1 MDRTT
6 WKMLHFDWLMMN
18 FDKKFLRILDCLP
31 IFFDY
36 LETQK
41 LECEFLLTF
50 TFVFLE
56 VSICISNITR
66 RRGP

>member
-6 WKMLHFDWLMMN
+6 WKMLQFDWLMMN
-18 FDKKFLRILDCLP
+18 FDKKFLRILDCLL

-36 LETQK
+36 LETKK
-41 LECEFLLTF
+41 LECEFLQRF

-56 VSICISNITR
+56 VSIYISKINGSG
-66 RRGP
+66 GP